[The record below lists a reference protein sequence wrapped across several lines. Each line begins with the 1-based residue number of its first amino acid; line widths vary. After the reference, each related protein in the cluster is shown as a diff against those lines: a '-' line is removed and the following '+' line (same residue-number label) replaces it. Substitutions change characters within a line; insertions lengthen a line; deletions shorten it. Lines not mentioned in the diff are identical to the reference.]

1 MFVYVLTFIAC
12 LGTGADRCHTV
23 ELPWDGS
30 LMQCMVFGQHAAAQ
44 WTSEHPG
51 YALAPW
57 LPLRER
63 PERVRPGSRAKLP
76 DRHPGGEDAYSL
88 ILYVF

>member
-23 ELPWDGS
+23 ELPDGS

-51 YALAPW
+51 YALARGHR
-57 LPLRER
+57 RESGR
-63 PERVRPGSRAKLP
+63 SA
-76 DRHPGGEDAYSL
+76 
-88 ILYVF
+88 